1 MLRFDA
7 YSPLPWEK
15 KADGRYWTHITL
27 GEVGAKIP
35 YYSRR
40 GDKLIK
46 RVEIVEEEGL
56 FNDDSLASLP
66 GLPVILKHTKY
77 NLNRDGFKIGSV
89 LSAIAREDNKLLAE
103 AIIDDYRGVELLDRL
118 LAEGKTPEASSG
130 YHLKELKKRENGLLE
145 QIRGDYDHV
154 VAPLMPGLARAG
166 RGITMRF
173 DSLLAE
179 EDAVNDRA
187 RQYFVFGDKKDMT
200 EVNDGK
206 DLIIR
211 FDSKDFILK
220 GVNREVEEVVNLYR
234 DRVDSLTSD
243 LEGTEEKIDELEA
256 KITQLESDIASRSDA
271 IDPVVANEIA
281 IRMDSWGEVK
291 SLTNIEPD
299 YKLSKTDI
307 LKAGIKAIAPDLN
320 LDSLDDATVS
330 GIWQGIKISNQINP
344 KRESRST
351 DGFLTQQREDAIVA
365 SDSTVN
371 GREKAKKDYENASKR
386 R

>member
-130 YHLKELKKRENGLLE
+130 YHIKQLRKREDGLLE

-166 RGITMRF
+166 SGITMRF

-271 IDPVVANEIA
+271 IDPVVVANEIA

-371 GREKAKKDYENASKR
+371 GREKAKNAYENACL
-386 R
+386 